1 MKQWKGRRIEMTI
14 LQEIIDH
21 RMIGIIRGYGT
32 EDTVKIVKT
41 LERNDFSVIEAT
53 LNSPDAKNTLRAL
66 NEEFGDRIL
75 LGAGTVLTIED
86 AKECIDIGAK
96 FLLAPVYSHEIL
108 QLCREENVLYIPGC
122 YTPTEIYNAYSHG
135 AELIKVFPAGGLK
148 ESYIKDVLAPL
159 DMLNLLPTGGVN
171 HQNINRFLKAGAKAV
186 GLGSSLV
193 RTNQTV
199 NKEFLDDLA
208 SRVKLFKEELDQ
220 YED

>member
-1 MKQWKGRRIEMTI
+1 
-14 LQEIIDH
+14 
-21 RMIGIIRGYGT
+21 MIGIIRGYGT
-32 EDTVKIVKT
+32 EDTVKIVET
-41 LERNDFSVIEAT
+41 LVHNDFSVIEAT
-53 LNSPDAKNTLRAL
+53 LNSPDAKNTLRVL

-75 LGAGTVLTIED
+75 LGAGTVLTKED

-108 QLCREENVLYIPGC
+108 QLCSEENVLYIPGC
-122 YTPTEIYNAYSHG
+122 YTPTEIYNAHSNG

-171 HQNINRFLKAGAKAV
+171 HQNINHFLKAGAKAV

-193 RTNQTV
+193 RTKQAV
-199 NKEFLDDLA
+199 SKEFLDDLA
-208 SRVKLFKEELDQ
+208 SRVKLFKEELDR

>member
-1 MKQWKGRRIEMTI
+1 MTI
-14 LQEIIDH
+14 LQQIIDH

-32 EDTVKIVKT
+32 EDTVKIVES
-41 LERNDFSVIEAT
+41 LERNNFTVIEAT
-53 LNSPDAKNTLRAL
+53 LNSPDAKKTLQAL
-66 NEEFGDRIL
+66 NEQFGDRIL
-75 LGAGTVLTIED
+75 LGAGTVLTEED

-122 YTPTEIYNAYSHG
+122 YTPTEIYNAYSNG

-193 RTNQTV
+193 GTNQTV
-199 NKEFLDDLA
+199 SKEFLDDLA
-208 SRVKLFKEELDQ
+208 GRVKLFKEELDR